1 MKKLILRNTPLPQ
14 MIIEFVQQHYNI
26 ITIDEL
32 NADNQDKIEVLLTSG
47 TGKAP
52 KALLDKLPKLKL
64 IDIFGVG
71 YDGIDLNECKKRN
84 ITLCNTPDVL
94 TDDVADLAITLMLAS
109 SRRICAAYQHIV
121 NGFWTQGHEFPL
133 SSKVSGKKIGIVG
146 LGRIGKAVAKRAEGF
161 NMQIFYYSRSKKD
174 VNYQYIDNLTL
185 LAQEVDFLVVCAAAT
200 PDNQGMINKKVLEA
214 LGSQGILINIARGA
228 LVDENAL
235 IELIRTNKLGGCGLD
250 VFVNEPNVSKELFN
264 LPNVVLTPH
273 IGSATVDT
281 RTIMAQIVIGNL
293 EAFRNGT
300 DYLTKVN
307 L

>member
-26 ITIDEL
+26 ITTDEL

-64 IDIFGVG
+64 IDVFGVG

-109 SRRICAAYQHIV
+109 SHRICAAYQHIV